1 MRYSKRVA
9 SDRLF
14 DKKWSFPEGCMN
26 TNNCGFGGFG
36 SFDGIGAE
44 TGAAREQAGRML
56 RETWRTP
63 GVATMPDLR

>member
-1 MRYSKRVA
+1 
-9 SDRLF
+9 
-14 DKKWSFPEGCMN
+14 MN